1 MTLHHTPNAAE
12 QALAQA
18 AQQLLSQAPLKL
30 SRDVTLTPELTQLLS
45 EILGQLGKGQ
55 SITVLSQDQ
64 ELSTQA
70 AADVLGVS
78 RPYLIEQ
85 LLEGRKLPYRK
96 VGKHRRIRLSDVLT
110 YQQQDL
116 AERQALAREITEL
129 AQEMGLDY

>member
-1 MTLHHTPNAAE
+1 MTLHHTPSAAE

-110 YQQQDL
+110 YQQHDL
-116 AERQALAREITEL
+116 AERQALAREITEIG
-129 AQEMGLDY
+129 QEIDPY